1 MRKFILIFSFFFF
14 FPSLTHAASAGSYSI
29 AGFDDAS
36 KVQLY
41 VENLKTLVSQDKK
54 EDIAQL
60 IRFPLKISVAARRI
74 TLRSK
79 DDFLKH
85 YDQAFNSKVRDAL
98 AKQDS
103 ANLFA
108 NWQGAMIG
116 NGEIW
121 IRPGESGGIQ
131 IVAINN

>member
-1 MRKFILIFSFFFF
+1 MWKLIFIFSFFFL
-14 FPSLTHAASAGSYSI
+14 FPSLTHAANAGSYSI

-36 KVQLY
+36 QVQLF

-60 IRFPLKISVAARRI
+60 LRFPLKINIAAHRI

-79 DDFLKH
+79 VDFLKH
-85 YDQAFNSKVRDAL
+85 YDQAFNSKVREAL

-103 ANLFA
+103 SNLFS

-121 IRPGESGGIQ
+121 IRPGEGGVIQ